1 MPSPPP
7 APCHPSTS
15 ALNSKAPADPGTAE
29 PIDPRH
35 RPDVIQL
42 EAFNK
47 KCPDQPTVKRRREEE
62 YLDVCQ
68 IFQLP
73 RCRVLTAAE
82 KMFPEAVCPDTSK
95 DSALQTRDC
104 EA

>member
-15 ALNSKAPADPGTAE
+15 ALDSKASADPGTAE

-82 KMFPEAVCPDTSK
+82 KNVSGGSLP
-95 DSALQTRDC
+95 RHI
-104 EA
+104 